1 MKYLL
6 AVIFLF
12 SISILSKE
20 STPKKV
26 IEREIEIIRV
36 KEDNPKTID
45 SKPKDVLEEKI
56 PTNSKDIKEN
66 EKTEAQVT
74 QPTQQEIRNRRKIP
88 RLKQLKFP
96 K

>member
-36 KEDNPKTID
+36 KEENPKTID
-45 SKPKDVLEEKI
+45 SKSKDVLEEKI